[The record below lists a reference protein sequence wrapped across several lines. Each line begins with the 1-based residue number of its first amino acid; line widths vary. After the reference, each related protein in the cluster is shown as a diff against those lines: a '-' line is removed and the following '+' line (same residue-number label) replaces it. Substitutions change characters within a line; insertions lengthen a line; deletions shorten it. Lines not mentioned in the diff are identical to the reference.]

1 MTNSIVEKDPL
12 DLLGILPRRVV
23 IVDDEKTVLS
33 ALEHAFRDLGVK
45 DVMTFGD
52 GMSAS
57 RIIAS
62 SAAIDAFIIDWRL
75 PDLGGIALLN
85 RIRSNAAF
93 DRTPVLILS
102 GFLDKR
108 DFQLAAEF
116 PLLAL
121 VEKPSHANY
130 VFKKLGELF
139 RERDFFDAEAQNLGV
154 EIQGFVPRANFID
167 DRWEILRSRL
177 RQAPRPA
184 PVYFIAIRLLRDR
197 GLENMAEILL
207 QDLVVL
213 DPDCAPALIEL
224 GRKKIA
230 EGNFPAAT
238 KLLRRAEALAPRN
251 MERLCLLGE
260 TQIRSLRSTDARAT
274 FTDAATIDPKD
285 DRVINGLRIS
295 TNMERHMGVIDLA
308 KMQESLA
315 SMLNAI
321 GVVMV
326 REGKIEEGVGHYT
339 SALRYADNDSDWIKL
354 GFNLGLAYMRWQK
367 PVEASVWFKRAWDR
381 SSGSFFKAKRYF
393 DQTVVELRRLGL
405 KGEEHVKVATGGE
418 DGVSKSAPSNR
429 PDLRRRVASPSATFD
444 AIDVVESGRQLPPP
458 EFPQD
463 LYAWDKIRKVLRTV
477 QIPDPDLFVKT
488 GTLGLKSDHVAYGGL
503 IGELSICILIPKS
516 VSANQVPHM
525 EESEARVAGVKALR
539 SRRKV
544 WALMWPMEE

>member
-1 MTNSIVEKDPL
+1 MTKTIVEKDPL
-12 DLLGILPRRVV
+12 DLLGVLPRRVV
-23 IVDDEKTVLS
+23 IVDDEKAVLS
-33 ALEHAFRDLGVK
+33 ALEHAFHDLGVK

-62 SAAIDAFIIDWRL
+62 GAAIDAFIIDWRL

-130 VFKKLGELF
+130 VFKKLGDLF

-184 PVYFIAIRLLRDR
+184 PVYFIAIRLLRGR

-230 EGNFPAAT
+230 AGNLPAAT

-260 TQIRSLRSTDARAT
+260 TQIRSLRSTDAKDT

-285 DRVINGLRIS
+285 DRVINGLRIA

-308 KMQESLA
+308 KMQGSLA

-367 PVEASVWFKRAWDR
+367 PVDAAAWFKRAWDR
-381 SSGSFFKAKRYF
+381 SKGSFFKAKRYF
-393 DQTVVELRRLGL
+393 DQTVVEVRRLGL
-405 KGEEHVKVATGGE
+405 KVEEHSKVATGGE
-418 DGVSKSAPSNR
+418 DEVSKRAPSNR
-429 PDLRRRVASPSATFD
+429 PDLARRVASPISTFD
-444 AIDVVESGRQLPPP
+444 AIDVVESGSKLPPP

-463 LYAWDKIRKVLRTV
+463 HYAWDKIRKVLRTV
-477 QIPDPDLFVKT
+477 QIPDPDLFAKT
-488 GTLGLKSDHVAYGGL
+488 GTLALKSDHVAYGGL
-503 IGELSICILIPKS
+503 IGELSICVLIPKS

-525 EESEARVAGVKALR
+525 EESEARASGVKALR

-544 WALMWPMEE
+544 WALMWPTEE